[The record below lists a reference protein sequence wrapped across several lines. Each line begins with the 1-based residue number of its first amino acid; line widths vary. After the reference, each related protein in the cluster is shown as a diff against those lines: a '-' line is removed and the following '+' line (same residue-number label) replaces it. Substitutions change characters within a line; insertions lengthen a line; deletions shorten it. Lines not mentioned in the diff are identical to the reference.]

1 VTKPA
6 PGKWR
11 YKKPEKTPG
20 RVCIDCRSQGV
31 TTVRPAPHGG
41 PRTPRCSTH
50 WNEEKRRKRVAR
62 SVKHVESTY
71 ELTDE
76 EYQALYQFQGG
87 RCYIC
92 QRANGTSKRLAVD
105 HNHRL
110 PCSTVHGQTKGCRAC
125 VRGLVCSVDND
136 ILAHLRD
143 DPTAALRIH
152 EYLVDPPWL
161 RLQRNV

>member
-1 VTKPA
+1 MTRAPA

-20 RVCIDCRSQGV
+20 KVCKMDPAHAN
-31 TTVRPAPHGG
+31 RPAPHPG
-41 PRTPRCSTH
+41 PRCATC

-71 ELTDE
+71 ELTDA
-76 EYQALYQFQGG
+76 EYQALYEFQGG

-92 QRANGTSKRLAVD
+92 RRANGTTKRLAVD

-110 PCSTVHGQTKGCRAC
+110 PCSTVHGQTKGCKQC
-125 VRGLVCSVDND
+125 VRGLLCSLCND
-136 ILAHLRD
+136 TIAHLRD
-143 DPTAALRIH
+143 DPLAAARII
-152 EYLVDPPWL
+152 EYLGLPPWH
-161 RLQRNV
+161 RVRGTV

>member
-1 VTKPA
+1 VTKPN

-11 YKKPEKTPG
+11 YKKAEPTQG
-20 RVCIDCRSQGV
+20 RRCKDCIAEGRAG
-31 TTVRPAPHGG
+31 TRPAPHQG
-41 PRTPRCSTH
+41 PRCSTH

-76 EYQALYQFQGG
+76 EYQALYEFQGG

-92 QRANGTSKRLAVD
+92 RRANGTTKRLAVD

-110 PCSTVHGQTKGCRAC
+110 PCSTVHGQTKGCKQC
-125 VRGLVCSVDND
+125 VRGLLCSLCND
-136 ILAHLRD
+136 TIAHLRD
-143 DPTAALRIH
+143 DPLAAARII
-152 EYLVDPPWL
+152 EYLGLPPWH
-161 RLQRNV
+161 RVRGTV

>member
-1 VTKPA
+1 VTRAPA

-20 RVCIDCRSQGV
+20 KVCKDCKAEPHRGLA
-31 TTVRPAPHGG
+31 RPAPHPG
-41 PRTPRCSTH
+41 PRCATH

-76 EYQALYQFQGG
+76 EYQALYEFQGG

-92 QRANGTSKRLAVD
+92 RRANGTTKRLAVD

-110 PCSTVHGQTKGCRAC
+110 PCTAEHGQSRGCRRC
-125 VRGLVCSVDND
+125 VRGLVDSLCND
-136 ILAHLRD
+136 VLAHLRD
-143 DPTAALRIH
+143 DPAAALRIV
-152 EYLVDPPWL
+152 EYLQNPPWHQV
-161 RLQRNV
+161 RGPV